1 MRAEQ
6 LPLFPQRGAKGEYG
20 APLIRTPDLT
30 SDSSLK
36 SAVGEFDAHM
46 VREGFTENTRKA
58 FHSDLR
64 LLMRYL
70 GGTTSVSEVS
80 TKHLRDF
87 LVWLLDG
94 RGVPCSPKSY
104 ARRVT
109 TLKRFFAWLT
119 EAGVIAGDPAAPI
132 PHQPADT
139 PLPDILYDSQV
150 EDLLSSTQA
159 LMNDPDHPDARPH
172 LLVRLLL
179 ETGIKKGECVRI
191 ALDHIDR
198 SDPSGSVLYVRYDN
212 PRMRKKERKLALS
225 PKLVSVLDRY
235 LAEYEPQ
242 TELFE
247 CTARNLEY
255 VLNDAGTRAG
265 IDHIAFEM
273 LRWTSAVRDY
283 RAGMDPEDLRQKL
296 GLSPITWVDALQKIE
311 ILAGP
316 AL

>member
-1 MRAEQ
+1 MRTEQ
-6 LPLFPQRGAKGEYG
+6 LPLFPRRGVKGEYS
-20 APLIRTPDLT
+20 APLTEMPELTPE
-30 SDSSLK
+30 SSLE

-46 VREGFTENTRKA
+46 RRETFTENTRKA

-70 GGTTSVSEVS
+70 GGTTPVSQIS
-80 TKHLRDF
+80 TRQLQDF
-87 LVWLLDG
+87 LAWLLDG

-119 EAGVIAGDPAAPI
+119 EAGVVAGDPAAPI
-132 PHQPADT
+132 PHQPVST
-139 PLPDILYDSQV
+139 PLPDILYENQV
-150 EDLLSSTQA
+150 QDLLATTRA
-159 LMNDPDHPDARPH
+159 LMDDPDQPDARPH

-191 ALDHIDR
+191 TLDHIDR
-198 SDPSGSVLYVRYDN
+198 SDPSGPALYVRYDN

-225 PKLVSVLDRY
+225 RELLAVLDRY
-235 LAEYEPQ
+235 LEQYQPRER
-242 TELFE
+242 LFE

-255 VLNDAGTRAG
+255 VLNDAGRRAG
-265 IDHIAFEM
+265 LDHIAFEM
-273 LRWTSAVRDY
+273 LRWTCAVRDY

-296 GLSPITWVDALQKIE
+296 GLSPITWVEALRKIE

>member
-1 MRAEQ
+1 M
-6 LPLFPQRGAKGEYG
+6 
-20 APLIRTPDLT
+20 PDLT
-30 SDSSLK
+30 PDSSLK

-46 VREGFTENTRKA
+46 QREHFTENTRKA

-80 TKHLRDF
+80 TKQLQDF

-119 EAGVIAGDPAAPI
+119 ETGVIAGDPAAPI
-132 PHQPADT
+132 PHHPTRT

-150 EDLLSSTQA
+150 EALLSSTHA
-159 LMNDPDHPDARPH
+159 RMHDPKQPDTRPH

-198 SDPSGSVLYVRYDN
+198 SDPSEAALYVRYAN
-212 PRMRKKERKLALS
+212 PRMQKKERKLALS
-225 PKLVSVLDRY
+225 RELVSVLDRY
-235 LAEYEPQ
+235 LAQYEPR
-242 TELFE
+242 TKLFE

-255 VLNDAGTRAG
+255 VLNNAGKQAG
-265 IDHIAFEM
+265 IADIAFEM
-273 LRWTSAVRDY
+273 LRWTCAVRDY

-296 GLSPITWVDALQKIE
+296 GLSPITWVDALRKIE

>member
-1 MRAEQ
+1 MPA
-6 LPLFPQRGAKGEYG
+6 
-20 APLIRTPDLT
+20 LT
-30 SDSSLK
+30 ADSSLEA
-36 SAVGEFDAHM
+36 AVGEFDAHM
-46 VREGFTENTRKA
+46 KREGFTENTRKA

-70 GGTTSVSEVS
+70 SGTTPASEVS
-80 TKHLRDF
+80 TKQLQDF
-87 LVWLLDG
+87 LAWLLDG

-109 TLKRFFAWLT
+109 TMKRFFAWLV

-132 PHQPADT
+132 PHQPVST

-159 LMNDPDHPDARPH
+159 LMHDPQHPDTRPH

-179 ETGIKKGECVRI
+179 ETGIKKGECVRV

-198 SDPSGSVLYVRYDN
+198 SDPSGPALYVRYAN
-212 PRMRKKERKLALS
+212 PRMQKKERKLGLS
-225 PKLVSVLDRY
+225 RQLIAVLDRY
-235 LAEYEPQ
+235 LAQYEPR
-242 TELFE
+242 TKLFE

-265 IDHIAFEM
+265 IADIAFEM
-273 LRWTSAVRDY
+273 LRWTCAVRDY
-283 RAGMDPEDLRQKL
+283 RAGMDPDDLRQKL
-296 GLSPITWVDALQKIE
+296 GLSPITWVDALRKIE
-311 ILAGP
+311 TLAGP